1 MSARGKTMKPIA
13 YLIFVAGA
21 GLTAAETIQKTPAKN
36 VAVGSVVS
44 LASADGFIWQAKA
57 GKHSAPPAK
66 ATATKEKSSET
77 DGYRTVT
84 APGNLAPQLGISGLD
99 TAHYRSRFFLEKLPI
114 EAYAIRLGEINDRNV
129 AYLNGQIIGRTGEF
143 DSSEPQAYDKVRI
156 YALPPGLL
164 KTGENEIMIE
174 VQGVLE
180 KESGLYRDRI
190 EIGPAAQIYRAF
202 YLENLWD
209 SLALVCYLTFGLY
222 FLLFFIRRRH
232 DRENFY
238 FAAFAIALVVYSGL
252 HTQLKYEYGLPLFIW
267 KKVQYL
273 ALFLLV
279 PSFYY
284 FIRNYYKLPKA
295 RWVQAWDYTC
305 YAANVVMVGI
315 GTVVL
320 VSRDVRLWD
329 SLQNNVVTYLW
340 LIYILGMAIILI
352 RGVAQK
358 NRDAII
364 MLVSFTV
371 LLAAMFLDILSGR
384 AVINLPPLLTYVF
397 IIFILSMALVLANRF
412 VRLHNETE
420 ELNENLS
427 RFNAASRRFVP
438 FEFLNMLDKKSILDV
453 NLGDQ
458 VQREMAVLFSD
469 IRAFTALSERMTPK
483 ENFDFI
489 NSYLDKVGP
498 VIRDHH
504 GFIDK
509 YIGDAVMA
517 LFAGEQGG
525 SGADADSYQ
534 PLAIADGRSSSRRP
548 GAQGGAY
555 FDAGR
560 TPSSSRSNAAEDA
573 LEAALAMHER
583 VRDWN
588 ARRAV
593 HGYAPVAIGIGVH
606 QGKVMLGTIGEHQR
620 MDGTVIADAVNL
632 ASRIE
637 SLTKNYGAGTLIS
650 DVSWETIADKEKY
663 SHRLVDR
670 VAVKGKN
677 EPVGLIEVFNSD
689 SDELRK
695 LKDRQLPAFTEGLSL
710 YQAGKFQESKSAF
723 LELVAA
729 NSADKTLRLYL
740 ERIERHL
747 KYPPQ
752 QWLGYEILTEK

>member
-1 MSARGKTMKPIA
+1 MKSIACLLLISSASFA
-13 YLIFVAGA
+13 
-21 GLTAAETIQKTPAKN
+21 AAEPLQKTTAKT
-36 VAVGSVVS
+36 VLPGAVVS
-44 LASADGFIWQAKA
+44 LASPEGFVWQAKV
-57 GKHSAPPAK
+57 GRYSATPPAK
-66 ATATKEKSSET
+66 AAQTKDKDSEA
-77 DGYRTVT
+77 DGYRSIS
-84 APGNLAPQLGISGLD
+84 APGNLAPQLGISGLSI
-99 TAHYRSRFFLEKLPI
+99 AHYRSRFHLEKLPT
-114 EAYAIRLGEINDRNV
+114 EPYAIRLGEINDRDV
-129 AYLNGQIIGRTGEF
+129 TYLNGQVIGRTGEF
-143 DSSEPQAYDKVRI
+143 GRSEPQAYDKVRI
-156 YALPPGLL
+156 YAVPPGLL
-164 KTGENEIMIE
+164 KTGENEIVIE
-174 VQGVLE
+174 TQGVLE

-202 YLENLWD
+202 YLENLWG

-238 FAAFAIALVVYSGL
+238 FALFAISLVVYSGL

-267 KKVQYL
+267 KKIQYL

-284 FIRNYYKLPKA
+284 FIRSYYKQPEA
-295 RWVQAWDYTC
+295 RWVKVWDFTC
-305 YAANVVMVGI
+305 YAVNAIMLGI
-315 GTVVL
+315 GVTVL
-320 VSRDVRLWD
+320 ISRDVKLWD
-329 SLQNNVVTYLW
+329 FLQNNVVTYLW

-352 RGVAQK
+352 RGVVQK

-364 MLVSFTV
+364 MIVSFTV
-371 LLAAMFLDILSGR
+371 LLGAMFLDILSGR

-412 VRLHNETE
+412 VRLHDETE
-420 ELNENLS
+420 ELNESLS

-458 VQREMAVLFSD
+458 VQRDMAVLFSD
-469 IRAFTALSERMTPK
+469 IRSFTALSEKMTPK

-498 VIRDHH
+498 VIRDHN

-517 LFAGEQGG
+517 LFAGIQ
-525 SGADADSYQ
+525 
-534 PLAIADGRSSSRRP
+534 SS
-548 GAQGGAY
+548 
-555 FDAGR
+555 
-560 TPSSSRSNAAEDA
+560 AAEDA
-573 LEAALAMHER
+573 LDAALAMHER

-593 HGYAPVAIGIGVH
+593 HGFAAVAIGIGVH

-637 SLTKNYGAGTLIS
+637 SLTKTYGAGTLIS
-650 DVSWETIADKEKY
+650 DVSWNTIADKEKY

-689 SDELRK
+689 SNEQRR
-695 LKDRQLPAFTEGLSL
+695 LKERQKPAFAEGLSL
-710 YQAGKFQESKSAF
+710 YRTGKFHEAKSAF
-723 LELVAA
+723 LELLAA
-729 NSADKTLRLYL
+729 NGADKTLKLYL
-740 ERIERHL
+740 DRIEYHL
-747 KYPPQ
+747 KYPPAE
-752 QWLGYEILTEK
+752 WLGYEVLTEK

>member
-1 MSARGKTMKPIA
+1 MKLIACLLFISAATFA
-13 YLIFVAGA
+13 
-21 GLTAAETIQKTPAKN
+21 AAEPAQKTTAKI
-36 VAVGSVVS
+36 VLTGAVVS
-44 LASADGFIWQAKA
+44 LASADGLIWQAKA
-57 GKHSAPPAK
+57 GRYNAAPPAK
-66 ATATKEKSSET
+66 AAPPKTKDSD

-84 APGNLAPQLGISGLD
+84 APGNLAPQLGISGLSS
-99 TAHYRSRFFLEKLPI
+99 AHYRSRFYLEKLPT
-114 EAYAIRLGEINDRNV
+114 EPYAIRHGEINDRDA
-129 AYLNGQIIGRTGEF
+129 AYLNGQLIGRTGEF
-143 DSSEPQAYDKVRI
+143 GRNEPQAYDKVRI
-156 YALPPGLL
+156 YAVPPGLL
-164 KTGENEIMIE
+164 KTGENEIVIE
-174 VQGVLE
+174 VQGILE

-202 YLENLWD
+202 YLENLWG

-238 FAAFAIALVVYSGL
+238 FAVFAITLVVYSGL
-252 HTQLKYEYGLPLFIW
+252 HTQLKYEYGLPLFFW
-267 KKVQYL
+267 KKIQYL

-284 FIRNYYKLPKA
+284 FIRNYYKLPQA
-295 RWVQAWDYTC
+295 RWVKVWDYTC
-305 YAANVVMVGI
+305 YAANAAILGI
-315 GTVVL
+315 GAAVL
-320 VSRDVRLWD
+320 VSGDVRLWD
-329 SLQNNVVTYLW
+329 FLQNNVVTYLW
-340 LIYILGMAIILI
+340 LIYIIGMAIILI

-364 MLVSFTV
+364 MLVSFVV

-412 VRLHNETE
+412 VRLHDETE

-469 IRAFTALSERMTPK
+469 IRAFTALSEKMTPK

-498 VIRDHH
+498 VIRDHK

-525 SGADADSYQ
+525 SAT
-534 PLAIADGRSSSRRP
+534 
-548 GAQGGAY
+548 
-555 FDAGR
+555 GR
-560 TPSSSRSNAAEDA
+560 TLSGGQSGMYNSAAEDA

-593 HGYAPVAIGIGVH
+593 HGYAAVAIGIGVH

-650 DVSWETIADKEKY
+650 DVSWETITGKEKY

-689 SDELRK
+689 SDEMRK
-695 LKDRQLPAFTEGLSL
+695 LKERQLPAFSEGLSL
-710 YQAGKFQESKSAF
+710 YRAGKFQEAKSAF
-723 LELVAA
+723 LELIAA
-729 NSADKTLRLYL
+729 NGADKTLKLYL

>member
-1 MSARGKTMKPIA
+1 MKPIA
-13 YLIFVAGA
+13 CMLLVSGVIFP
-21 GLTAAETIQKTPAKN
+21 AAEPVQKTTAKN
-36 VAVGSVVS
+36 VLTGAVVS

-57 GKHSAPPAK
+57 GRYSAAPPAK
-66 ATATKEKSSET
+66 TAPGKNKDSEA

-84 APGNLAPQLGISGLD
+84 APGNLAPQLGISGLSS
-99 TAHYRSRFFLEKLPI
+99 AHYRSRFSLEKLPT
-114 EAYAIRLGEINDRNV
+114 EPYAIRLGEINDRDAV
-129 AYLNGQIIGRTGEF
+129 YLNGQLIGRTGEF
-143 DSSEPQAYDKVRI
+143 GRSEPQAYDKVRI
-156 YALPPGLL
+156 YAVPHGLL
-164 KTGENEIMIE
+164 KMGENEIVIE
-174 VQGVLE
+174 VEGILE

-190 EIGPAAQIYRAF
+190 EIGPAARIYRAF
-202 YLENLWD
+202 YLENLWG
-209 SLALVCYLTFGLY
+209 SLALVCYLTFGFY

-238 FAAFAIALVVYSGL
+238 FAIFAITLVVYSGL
-252 HTQLKYEYGLPLFIW
+252 HTQLKYEYGLPLFFW

-273 ALFLLV
+273 SLFLLV

-284 FIRNYYKLPKA
+284 FIRNYYKLPQA
-295 RWVQAWDYTC
+295 SWVKVWDYTC
-305 YAANVVMVGI
+305 YATNAAMLGI
-315 GTVVL
+315 GAAVL
-320 VSRDVRLWD
+320 VSGDVKLWD
-329 SLQNNVVTYLW
+329 FLQNNVVTYLW
-340 LIYILGMAIILI
+340 LIYIIGMAIILI

-364 MLVSFTV
+364 MLVSFVV

-412 VRLHNETE
+412 VRLHDETE
-420 ELNENLS
+420 ELNESLS

-469 IRAFTALSERMTPK
+469 IRAFTALSEKMTPK

-498 VIRDHH
+498 VIRDHK

-517 LFAGEQGG
+517 LFPGEQGG
-525 SGADADSYQ
+525 SRADAD
-534 PLAIADGRSSSRRP
+534 RMSSSRRP
-548 GAQGGAY
+548 GAHGGAY
-555 FDAGR
+555 SATG
-560 TPSSSRSNAAEDA
+560 TMPSSSRSGAQGGLVPQLSAAEDA

-593 HGYAPVAIGIGVH
+593 HGYAAVAIGIGVH

-650 DVSWETIADKEKY
+650 DVSWQTVAGKEKY

-689 SDELRK
+689 SDEMRR
-695 LKDRQLPAFTEGLSL
+695 LKERQLPAFSEGLSL
-710 YQAGKFQESKSAF
+710 YHAGKFQEAKSAF

-729 NSADKTLRLYL
+729 NGADKTLKLYL

-747 KYPPQ
+747 KNPPQ
-752 QWLGYEILTEK
+752 QWLGYEVLTEK